1 MASFESDDSRPAAVR
16 DGPVTAADIAWL
28 KDRFERIVSNVESVV
43 QGKDAVVRLALTCLL
58 AEGHIL
64 IEDVPGVG
72 KTVMAKALAA
82 SCEASHARV
91 QFTPDLLPA
100 DVTGTLVY
108 DQGTAK
114 FRFHRGPVF
123 CNILLG
129 DEINRASPKTQSAL
143 LEVMEERQVTVDGEP
158 LVVPRPFMVIATQN
172 PIELA
177 GTYALPEAQVDR
189 FMAKFSVGYPAHEAE
204 VQVLRQRAARQREDV
219 MPAVVTV
226 MDLARM
232 SEIVRGVHA
241 APAVLGYVVTIVS
254 ATRTLPE
261 VRLGVSPR
269 GGVALIQAA
278 QSWAATHGRTFVTA
292 DDVKALAAPVLSHRL
307 ILSPE
312 AELQGTNGPELISQ
326 VLAQVPVPA
335 SPVPV

>member
-1 MASFESDDSRPAAVR
+1 MGFQSHAVHESSSAGAHA
-16 DGPVTAADIAWL
+16 TAQEIAWL
-28 KDRFERIVSNVESVV
+28 QDRFERVVANVEDFV

-72 KTVMAKALAA
+72 KTVLAKVLSA

-108 DQGTAK
+108 DQGAGD
-114 FRFHRGPVF
+114 FRFHPGPAF

-143 LEVMEERQVTVDGEP
+143 LEVMEERQITVDGDAKP
-158 LVVPRPFMVIATQN
+158 VPRPLMVIATQN
-172 PIELA
+172 PIELS

-189 FMAKFSVGYPAHEAE
+189 FMAKFSVGYPSHDAE
-204 VQVLRQRAARQREDV
+204 VRILNQRTREHREDDV
-219 MPAVVTV
+219 PAVVTIA
-226 MDLARM
+226 DLSRM
-232 SEIVRGVHA
+232 SQIVRRVFI
-241 APAVLGYVVTIVS
+241 APAVAAYIVTLVS
-254 ATRTLPE
+254 ATRRLPE

-269 GGVALIQAA
+269 GGVALVQAA
-278 QSWAATHGRTFVTA
+278 QAWAATHGRTFVTA
-292 DDVKALAAPVLSHRL
+292 DDVKALAGPVLAHRL
-307 ILSPE
+307 ILMPE
-312 AELQGTNGPELISQ
+312 AELQGTTGQDLVAQ

-335 SPVPV
+335 EPVGV